1 MRKQIKLDC
10 NENPFQFN
18 DEIINDIKKIASE
31 QNYNIYPDSSAYL
44 LRKDIANY
52 IEKDVA
58 NIMIGN
64 GSDELLLMLILAFG
78 GPGKEVIFSVP
89 TFSMY
94 RMYARITSSRVI
106 PVPLKPDFSLDRESL
121 DEYLGN
127 GNEGVFIICSPN
139 NPTGNL
145 FTLAEIEDILL
156 NTNKIVVIDE
166 AYFEFAEQTAINL
179 TDKYSNLI
187 ILRTLSKAFSLAALR
202 IGYLVADLS
211 LIDSL
216 QEVKSPYNCNSFSQ
230 QVARLVI
237 QKRNLINETW
247 EVIKNNRETLY
258 RELETCSGV
267 TPYPSRA
274 NFILFNT
281 TVSEKRIYEVLL
293 DKGIK
298 IRYLPGLPVV
308 GNSLRVTV
316 GREEENNEFLA
327 KLKEVM
333 RWLE

>member
-1 MRKQIKLDC
+1 MKQIKLDS

-18 DEIINDIKKIASE
+18 NEIINDIKEIASK

-44 LRKDIANY
+44 LRKEIANY
-52 IEKDVA
+52 INKDVA

-64 GSDELLLMLILAFG
+64 GSDELLLMLILAFAG
-78 GPGKEVIFSVP
+78 SGKEVIFSVP

-94 RMYARITSSRVI
+94 SIYARISGSRTI
-106 PVPLKPDFSLDRESL
+106 QVPLRPDFSLDRAVL
-121 DEYLGN
+121 DEYLSD

-145 FTLAEIEDILL
+145 FTLAEIEDIVV

-166 AYFEFAEQTAINL
+166 AYFEFAEQTAIDL

-202 IGYLVADLS
+202 IGYLIADLS
-211 LIDSL
+211 LIDCL

-230 QVARLVI
+230 RVARLVL
-237 QKRNLINETW
+237 QKCKLINETW
-247 EVIKNNRETLY
+247 KVIKNNRKTLY
-258 RELETCSGV
+258 SELETCSGV

-316 GREEENNEFLA
+316 GRKEENSVFLA

-333 RWLE
+333 RWLQ